1 MKKDDNRAARG
12 ALAGIK
18 VVDFSRML
26 PGPWCTQMLGDL
38 GADVIK
44 VEQPDVGDLGRHN
57 PPNFKTSSVYFNT
70 VNGNKRGVMLDLA
83 EAADRKK
90 AHDLIAEADIVVESY
105 RRGVTKRLEIDFEAA
120 RKINPRIIYCSITG
134 FGQTGPWADI
144 PGHDLVVQSVTG
156 VMGTGPEGS
165 LPVVP
170 GFQAGDYAGA
180 AYAIAAILAALY
192 RRRDT
197 GEGCYLDI
205 SMFDCLFSMTNVIA
219 GPALARFGGF
229 PVTTVMELYG
239 ANPRYA
245 TYPTRDGKA
254 VAVSLLEARIWTA
267 FCKLINRPDLIHADE
282 GPEHR
287 HTAHG
292 SRASLYREAIGQFC
306 LSKDRDELV
315 RWMTELNVPILPVY
329 TSDEA
334 VNSEHVAARGLV
346 EWISHPTEGRIPVIA
361 NPLHASGLM
370 REGRT
375 PAPALGQHQEIVDR
389 TAAAFADASA
399 TIQA

>member
-1 MKKDDNRAARG
+1 MKNNDKRAAKG

-44 VEQPDVGDLGRHN
+44 VEQPGVGDLGRHN
-57 PPNFKTSSVYFNT
+57 PPTFKESSVYFNS
-70 VNGNKRGVMLDLA
+70 VNGNKRGVVLDLA
-83 EAADRKK
+83 EAADRQK
-90 AHDLIAEADIVVESY
+90 ARQLIAEADVVVESY
-105 RRGVTKRLEIDFEAA
+105 RRGVTKRLEIDYKTA
-120 RKINPRIIYCSITG
+120 REINPGIIYCSITG

-170 GFQAGDYAGA
+170 GFQAGDYAGS
-180 AYAIAAILAALY
+180 AYAVIAILAALY
-192 RRRDT
+192 QRRDT
-197 GEGCYLDI
+197 GEGRYLDI

-254 VAVSLLEARIWTA
+254 VAVSLLEARIWSA
-267 FCKLINRPDLIHADE
+267 FCKLIDRPDLIHADE

-306 LSKDRDELV
+306 LSRDRDELV
-315 RWMTELNVPILPVY
+315 RWMAERNVPILPVY
-329 TSDEA
+329 TADEA
-334 VNSEHVAARGLV
+334 VNSDHVAARRMV
-346 EWISHPTEGRIPVIA
+346 EWISHPSEGRIPVIS
-361 NPLHASGLM
+361 NPLNATGLT
-370 REGRT
+370 RQGRT
-375 PAPALGQHQEIVDR
+375 PAPTLGQHQDIVDA
-389 TAAAFADASA
+389 TAAAFTPASE
-399 TIQA
+399 TI

>member
-1 MKKDDNRAARG
+1 MKWENKDRPAQG

-44 VEQPDVGDLGRHN
+44 VEQPGVGDLGRHN
-57 PPNFKTSSVYFNT
+57 PPNFKTDSVYFHT
-70 VNGNKRGVMLDLA
+70 VNGNKRGVVLDLTL
-83 EAADRKK
+83 EADRQK
-90 AHDLIAEADIVVESY
+90 AHELITESDIIVESY
-105 RRGVTKRLEIDFEAA
+105 RRGVTERLKIDYDTAC
-120 RKINPRIIYCSITG
+120 RINPGVIYCSITG

-144 PGHDLVVQSVTG
+144 PGHDLVVQSVSG
-156 VMGTGPEGS
+156 VMGTGPQGS

-170 GFQAGDYAGA
+170 GFQAADYAGS
-180 AYAIAAILAALY
+180 AYAIMAILAALY

-219 GPALARFGGF
+219 GPALARAGGF
-229 PVTTVMELYG
+229 PVTTTMELYG

-254 VAVSLLEARIWTA
+254 VAVSLLEARIWNS
-267 FCKLINRPDLIHADE
+267 FCNLIDRPDLIHADE

-292 SRASLYREAIGQFC
+292 ARAQVYREAIGQFC

-315 RWMTELNVPILPVY
+315 RWMAERNVPILPVY
-329 TSDEA
+329 NSDEA

-346 EWISHPTEGRIPVIA
+346 EWITHPSEGKIPVIA
-361 NPLHASGLM
+361 NPLNASGLTQQ
-370 REGRT
+370 GRK
-375 PAPALGQHQEIVDR
+375 PAPTLGQHQEII
-389 TAAAFADASA
+389 T
-399 TIQA
+399 